1 MPVMRTILRDAQFVK
16 HFLNLLDISSTWN
29 DDQAVSGAERPRK
42 GGVHPGD
49 AKGLGPFLADLRRA
63 KRLTLRD
70 VEEASG
76 KTVSNAYLSQLENG
90 HISSPH
96 PNILYTLSQV
106 YGVPYETLMEK
117 AGYITPGGAPSVAT
131 FPIGD
136 DLTKEEQEKLLEYL
150 AFIRSRRAHE

>member
-1 MPVMRTILRDAQFVK
+1 V
-16 HFLNLLDISSTWN
+16 N
-29 DDQAVSGAERPRK
+29 
-42 GGVHPGD
+42 PGD
-49 AKGLGPFLADLRRA
+49 AKGLGPYLADLRAA
-63 KRLTLRD
+63 KRLKLRD

-90 HISSPH
+90 RISSPH

-117 AGYITPGGAPSVAT
+117 AGYITPGRAPSVAT
-131 FPIGD
+131 FAIGGE
-136 DLTKEEQEKLLEYL
+136 DLTNDEQEKLLEYL

>member
-1 MPVMRTILRDAQFVK
+1 M
-16 HFLNLLDISSTWN
+16 
-29 DDQAVSGAERPRK
+29 AVGDRERSRKSGPP
-42 GGVHPGD
+42 PGD
-49 AKGLGPFLADLRRA
+49 TKGQALGRFLADLRAA

-76 KTVSNAYLSQLENG
+76 KTISNAYLSQLENG

-96 PNILYTLSQV
+96 PNILHTLAGV

-117 AGYITPGGAPSVAT
+117 AGYITPGAAPSVAT
-131 FPIGD
+131 FAIGE
-136 DLTKEEQEKLLEYL
+136 DLTNEEQEKLLEYL